1 MSEVTLS
8 PKYQIV
14 IPKDVRK
21 QLALKSGQK
30 MIVIVKEGIINLIP
44 DRSIVEMRGFL
55 KGMDT
60 TGIREDS
67 VSRKPGSFTP
77 SPKPQITE
85 NSEN

>member
-60 TGIREDS
+60 TGIREEE
-67 VSRKPGSFTP
+67 V
-77 SPKPQITE
+77 
-85 NSEN
+85 